1 MFDLTGKVFIVTGA
15 TSELGYA
22 AAKALAAQGAKV
34 VLAGR
39 RENKGK
45 AVEQEIVD
53 AGGSALFVT
62 TDVSDKA
69 QLKALVDSAV
79 AKYGRLDGAVNN
91 AGIAQPYTPLHE
103 VDDDFMDQIVNV
115 NLKSVFYSMK
125 YEIPELLKAGGG
137 SIVNISSIGGLRGTP
152 GMCLYNA
159 TKAGVLGLTRGAA
172 MDYAR
177 QNIRI
182 NAVCPGATVSEIFN
196 GVYEAQ
202 QKAIAETIPTG
213 KFGKAEEIAALI
225 VSLCADETANITGTN
240 IVADN
245 GQSTMLL

>member
-1 MFDLTGKVFIVTGA
+1 M
-15 TSELGYA
+15 
-22 AAKALAAQGAKV
+22 
-34 VLAGR
+34 AGR

-69 QLKALVDSAV
+69 QLKALGDSAV

-196 GVYEAQ
+196 GVDEAQ

-213 KFGKAEEIAALI
+213 KLGKAEEIAALI